1 MVEFLNYSFSNN
13 HYSFSRFCAIVVSVI
28 LSISPGM
35 LSAQTWHTVRWVSDG
50 DTIVLSSGKRV
61 RYIGINAPEIDH
73 ENQMAEPHGYRA
85 KAFNAKRVQS
95 KSVRLEYDVERH
107 DRYGRELAYV
117 YLADGTFVN
126 AELLKSGMAYY
137 LYRRPN
143 IRFDN
148 ILLKAQRYA
157 MQFKKGIWQNW
168 LEDHIIY
175 IGNRDSRR
183 FHAQSCVF
191 ANRIKLENRVQFS
204 GKWNAF
210 AQGYAPDRKCI
221 LEFWSYGK
229 GE

>member
-1 MVEFLNYSFSNN
+1 MPILCGLVIFL
-13 HYSFSRFCAIVVSVI
+13 I
-28 LSISPGM
+28 LLPCPTF
-35 LSAQTWHTVRWVSDG
+35 LCAQTWRTVRWVSDG
-50 DTIVLSSGKRV
+50 DTIVLSSGKRI

-73 ENQMAEPHGYRA
+73 EHQRAEPHGYRA
-85 KAFNAKRVQS
+85 RAFNEKLVRSKRV
-95 KSVRLEYDVERH
+95 KVEHDVERY
-107 DRYGRELAYV
+107 DRFGRELAYL

-126 AELLKSGMAYY
+126 AELLKCGMAFY

-143 IRFDN
+143 LIHDN
-148 ILLKAQRYA
+148 RLLKAQRYA

-168 LEDHIIY
+168 LEDHMIY
-175 IGNRDSRR
+175 IGNRESRR
-183 FHAQSCVF
+183 FHDQSCVF

-221 LEFWSYGK
+221 PEFWSYGK